1 MFEETSV
8 TGSIEYL
15 EVFERFWSLFNTQL
29 KVILN
34 SESTD
39 WSMIVEH
46 VIAKRVPSN
55 RASFCMGLVDKVM
68 FGSGTAKT
76 S

>member
-1 MFEETSV
+1 M
-8 TGSIEYL
+8 
-15 EVFERFWSLFNTQL
+15 
-29 KVILN
+29 VILN

-55 RASFCMGLVDKVM
+55 RASFCMGSVDKVM
-68 FGSGTAKT
+68 VGSGTVKT
-76 S
+76 YNYYYTVSFVTEKQIIENRLNNIE